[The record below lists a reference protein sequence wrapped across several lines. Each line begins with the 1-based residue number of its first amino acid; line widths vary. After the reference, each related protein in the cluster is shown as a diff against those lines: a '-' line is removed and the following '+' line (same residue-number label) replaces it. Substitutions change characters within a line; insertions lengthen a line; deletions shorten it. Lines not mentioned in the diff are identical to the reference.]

1 MKVESVNAVP
11 KTVRVPDVGVLE
23 SGRQETTEGAKA
35 AAADNVQRDTRQ
47 SSVSISERQLIEAI
61 ENANKAL
68 RGADKRFEFS
78 IHEGTKEIM
87 VKVINEETGEII
99 REIPPEKILDM
110 VAKMW
115 ELVGILVDRKI

>member
-1 MKVESVNAVP
+1 MKVEGVNTVP
-11 KTVRVPDVGVLE
+11 KTMRVPDVGVLE
-23 SGRQETTEGAKA
+23 SGRQETAEGSKA
-35 AAADNVQRDTRQ
+35 AAADSMLRDTRQ
-47 SSVSISERQLIEAI
+47 SSMSISERQLIEAI